1 MRRLLVFDSGI
12 GGLSVV
18 REIRRSIPGAE
29 IVYAADDV
37 GFPYGEWQAV
47 ALSNHVVAVIE
58 GLIDR
63 FSPDAVVI
71 ACNTASTLV
80 LPALRARITLPII
93 GTVPAIKTAAERTTT
108 GLVSVLATFGT
119 MRRDYTRDLI
129 QSFAQ
134 SCDVRLVGSSR
145 LAPLAE
151 DHISGRRID
160 EEDVRSEISQ
170 AFVEKDSRR
179 TDTIVL
185 ACTHYPF
192 LVDAF
197 RRLAP
202 WPVNWIDPAEAIARR
217 VVAVVGSAGESQAS
231 VEGWALLT
239 SEKSWPLASR
249 PLLHA
254 LGLSP
259 DRMNKVLRDHI

>member
-1 MRRLLVFDSGI
+1 VRRLLVFDSGI

-18 REIRRSIPGAE
+18 REIRQLMPGAE
-29 IVYAADDV
+29 IIYVADDI
-37 GFPYGEWQAV
+37 GFPYGEWEAV
-47 ALSNHVVAVIE
+47 ALSNHVVTVIE

-80 LPALRARITLPII
+80 LPALRARITLPVV
-93 GTVPAIKTAAERTTT
+93 GTVPAIKPAAERTRS
-108 GLVSVLATFGT
+108 GLISVLATFAT
-119 MRRDYTRDLI
+119 IQRDYTRDLI

-151 DHISGRRID
+151 DHIGGLPID
-160 EEDVRSEISQ
+160 EEDVRSEISK
-170 AFVEKDSRR
+170 AFVEKDGRR

-185 ACTHYPF
+185 ACTHFPF

-217 VVAVVGSAGESQAS
+217 AVAVVGSVEQSQAS
-231 VEGWALLT
+231 VEGCALLT

-259 DRMNKVLRDHI
+259 DKEL

>member
-1 MRRLLVFDSGI
+1 VRRLLVFDSGI

-18 REIRRSIPGAE
+18 REIRQSMPGAQ
-29 IVYAADDV
+29 IIYVADDV
-37 GFPYGEWQAV
+37 GFPYGEWEAV
-47 ALSNHVVAVIE
+47 ALSNHVVTVIE
-58 GLIDR
+58 GLVDR

-80 LPALRARITLPII
+80 LPALRERIAVPFV
-93 GTVPAIKTAAERTTT
+93 GTVPAIKPAAARTIT

-119 MRRDYTRDLI
+119 MQRDYTRDLI
-129 QSFAQ
+129 QSFAR
-134 SCDVRLVGSSR
+134 SCDVRLVGSNR

-151 DHISGRRID
+151 DHISGLPIN
-160 EEDVRSEISQ
+160 EEDVRSEIAT
-170 AFVEKDSRR
+170 AFVEKDTRR

-192 LVDAF
+192 LIEAF

-217 VVAVVGSAGESQAS
+217 VVAVVGSAVQSQAK
-231 VEGWALLT
+231 VEGFALLT

-249 PLLHA
+249 PLLNA
-254 LGLSP
+254 LGLNP
-259 DRMNKVLRDHI
+259 GRMNIVLRDPI